1 MTVSQFSMHGIIK
14 LLFVLQHKIDL
25 ENKMKNTEIKKIE
38 NTGARRVTFCKRKK
52 GIFKKTEE
60 LSVLCDADVA
70 LIIIDSTGQLF
81 QYASS
86 RMNDILE
93 RHSLYL
99 KNLPEKEQTSAD
111 KKKQTSAQVQSNHK
125 VNIKNNP
132 LREIRGEILEG
143 MSKEEL
149 EQLEKSLENKLSR
162 LVKKKSEMIMI
173 EIETLQQKEM
183 RLMKE
188 NIRLKQQV
196 KVPFIS
202 ILDFFYFFY
211 ILFLYCI

>member
-1 MTVSQFSMHGIIK
+1 
-14 LLFVLQHKIDL
+14 
-25 ENKMKNTEIKKIE
+25 MKNTEIKKIE

-111 KKKQTSAQVQSNHK
+111 KKKQTSAQ
-125 VNIKNNP
+125 
-132 LREIRGEILEG
+132 IRGEILEG

-188 NIRLKQQV
+188 NIRLKQQLC
-196 KVPFIS
+196 KVFIDRRIDPVIS
-202 ILDFFYFFY
+202 SHLFQSQAKQSQMPSLCKLCQSDLSFICVHLY
-211 ILFLYCI
+211 IFPYSSTVEEQQ